1 MANWDDSAGEENKDE
16 LTEMEQMQLDAVML
30 DTAYNNSYLVL
41 TNQITFEDLLSDR
54 FSSGG
59 EAVMAFDPTEGPL
72 QEELENMI
80 SYYVQEEAY
89 EKCAKL
95 QVLINK
101 FYPQT
106 INEL

>member
-1 MANWDDSAGEENKDE
+1 MANWDDNSGEDNKNG
-16 LTEMEQMQLDAVML
+16 LTEIEQMQLDAVML
-30 DTAYNNSYLVL
+30 ETAYNNSYLVL
-41 TNQITFEDLLSDR
+41 TNQITFEDLLTER
-54 FSSGG
+54 FTKGG

-80 SYYVQEEAY
+80 SYYIQEEAY

-95 QVLINK
+95 QKLVNK

-106 INEL
+106 INE

>member
-1 MANWDDSAGEENKDE
+1 MANWDDNSGEDNKNG
-16 LTEMEQMQLDAVML
+16 LTEIEQMQLDAVML

-41 TNQITFEDLLSDR
+41 TNQITFEDLLTER
-54 FSSGG
+54 FTKGG

-80 SYYVQEEAY
+80 SYYIEEEAY

-95 QVLINK
+95 QKLINK
-101 FYPQT
+101 IYPQT
-106 INEL
+106 INE

>member
-1 MANWDDSAGEENKDE
+1 MANWDDNSGEDNKNG
-16 LTEMEQMQLDAVML
+16 LTEIEQMQLDAVML

-41 TNQITFEDLLSDR
+41 TNQITFEDLLTER
-54 FSSGG
+54 FTKGG

-80 SYYVQEEAY
+80 SYYIQEEAY

-95 QVLINK
+95 QKLVNK
-101 FYPQT
+101 IYPQT
-106 INEL
+106 INE

>member
-1 MANWDDSAGEENKDE
+1 MANWDDNSGEDNKNG
-16 LTEMEQMQLDAVML
+16 LTEIEQMQLDAVML

-41 TNQITFEDLLSDR
+41 TNQISFEDLLTER
-54 FSSGG
+54 FTKGG

-80 SYYVQEEAY
+80 SYYIQEEAY

-95 QVLINK
+95 QKLINK
-101 FYPQT
+101 IYPQT
-106 INEL
+106 INE

>member
-1 MANWDDSAGEENKDE
+1 MANWDDNSGEDNKNG
-16 LTEMEQMQLDAVML
+16 LTEIEQMQLDAVML
-30 DTAYNNSYLVL
+30 ETAYNNSYLAL
-41 TNQITFEDLLSDR
+41 TNQITFEDLLTER
-54 FSSGG
+54 FTKGG

-80 SYYVQEEAY
+80 SYYIQEEAY

-95 QVLINK
+95 QKLVNK

-106 INEL
+106 INE

>member
-1 MANWDDSAGEENKDE
+1 MANWDDNSGEDNKNGLSE
-16 LTEMEQMQLDAVML
+16 IEQMQLDAVML

-41 TNQITFEDLLSDR
+41 TNQITFEDLLTER
-54 FSSGG
+54 FTKGG

-80 SYYVQEEAY
+80 SYYIQEEAY

-95 QVLINK
+95 QKLVNK
-101 FYPQT
+101 IYPQT
-106 INEL
+106 INE